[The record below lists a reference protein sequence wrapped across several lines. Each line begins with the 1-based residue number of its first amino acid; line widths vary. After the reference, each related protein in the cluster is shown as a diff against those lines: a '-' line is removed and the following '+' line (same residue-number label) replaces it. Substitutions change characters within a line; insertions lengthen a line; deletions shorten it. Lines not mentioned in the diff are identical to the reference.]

1 MPDSENCTMPPQ
13 TNTYSCPDCRY
24 ALLTDGTKDC
34 PECGLID
41 ALPMARGEFAANNR
55 YRPWLHRF
63 SFLAVISTFAL
74 VAIGGHVTSTESGMA
89 VPDGWFTFGWW
100 SLFAPPSEWWH
111 EFGTFWEHTHRL
123 QGNVVGMLSI
133 AMAVWLFVTQKDR
146 PKLRWAGVVMLLWVC
161 AQGALGAFRVDE
173 VSITLAFVHGI
184 SGQMILCGWVLIAAA
199 LSRPWVQRVLAI
211 RRKEASSSPRWL
223 RTFAM
228 AMIVALFVQ
237 LTLGAAVRHYKADK
251 AIPDFPTHYGQ
262 LLPPISQEALDAAY
276 LDYYIAPMG
285 IDRQTANELGILQ
298 NRSPQGE
305 IVVPVWKVHLQFAH
319 RLWAYALLI
328 SGVTLVVVTL
338 RSKINQRV
346 VLTPALLLLS
356 LFVLQVSLGVIT
368 VLTETDIFA
377 ATMHQATGALLIA
390 TATWLAVRVHLAG
403 YRAEGEPADSA
414 LPDDATP
421 APPTSAPTP
430 HAHRAPAT
438 A

>member
-1 MPDSENCTMPPQ
+1 MTTLPDNPPTGPSMPGD
-13 TNTYSCPDCRY
+13 
-24 ALLTDGTKDC
+24 
-34 PECGLID
+34 D
-41 ALPMARGEFAANNR
+41 APV

-63 SFLAVISTFAL
+63 SFLAIISTFAL

-133 AMAVWLFVTQKDR
+133 AIAIWLFVTQKDR
-146 PKLRWAGVVMLLWVC
+146 PKLKWAGVFMLVWVC

-199 LSRPWVQRVLAI
+199 LSRPWVERVVSIQL
-211 RRKEASSSPRWL
+211 KEKTTAPRWL
-223 RTFAM
+223 RLFTIAM
-228 AMIVALFVQ
+228 LVALFVQ

-262 LLPPISQEALDAAY
+262 VLPPMSQEALDAAY
-276 LDYYIAPMG
+276 LDYYVYPMG
-285 IDRQTANELGILQ
+285 IDKQKATELGIFQ

-319 RLWAYALLI
+319 RLWAYTLLI
-328 SGVTLVVVTL
+328 AGITLVVVVL
-338 RSKINQRV
+338 RSKLNQRLL
-346 VLTPALLLLS
+346 LTPALLLLS
-356 LFVLQVSLGVIT
+356 LFVLQVSLGAIT

-390 TATWLAVRVHLAG
+390 TATWLAIRVHLAG
-403 YRAEGEPADSA
+403 FEPDGELADPASPGRSVSA
-414 LPDDATP
+414 ASTAAPQPSTHRTPTP
-421 APPTSAPTP
+421 A
-430 HAHRAPAT
+430 
-438 A
+438 